1 MIRHDAPHLLL
12 RLWIL
17 RCRKSHL
24 RIFHNLPVRAIGPV
38 SDSRSRETVSRLTR
52 HLARQEMAP
61 TAVIVC
67 PFIFT
72 LEGVSEAEIGLDKV
86 VVSQIW
92 EVITK
97 FAENRNI
104 GSKAVFESA
113 ADMPEHLAATRKV
126 VL

>member
-1 MIRHDAPHLLL
+1 MSQ
-12 RLWIL
+12 
-17 RCRKSHL
+17 KSYQNFSYTKL
-24 RIFHNLPVRAIGPV
+24 VSGWAIGPA
-38 SDSRSRETVSRLTR
+38 SHSPSRVNATAGELATWRAKRLFQQPWSFA
-52 HLARQEMAP
+52 LL
-61 TAVIVC
+61 
-67 PFIFT
+67 FFS
-72 LEGVSEAEIGLDKV
+72 EGVSKAEIGLDKV

>member
-1 MIRHDAPHLLL
+1 M
-12 RLWIL
+12 
-17 RCRKSHL
+17 
-24 RIFHNLPVRAIGPV
+24 
-38 SDSRSRETVSRLTR
+38 
-52 HLARQEMAP
+52 ARQEIVP

-67 PFIFT
+67 LLFF

-86 VVSQIW
+86 VVRPIG

-113 ADMPEHLAATRKV
+113 ADMPEHLRHHQESPAVTY
-126 VL
+126 